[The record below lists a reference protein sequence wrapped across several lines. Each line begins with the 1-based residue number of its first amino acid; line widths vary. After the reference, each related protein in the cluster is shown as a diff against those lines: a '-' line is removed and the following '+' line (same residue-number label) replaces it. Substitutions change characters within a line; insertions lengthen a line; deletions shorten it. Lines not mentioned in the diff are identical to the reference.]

1 MVAWEANI
9 KEGEFR
15 AFQNLLSEMGDWRL
29 NINGM
34 TFEVMLCA
42 DSRKLELPFFD
53 EEFLVALSSLSGDKA
68 VGAKWI
74 YYNILANEL
83 GEFFDN
89 CSFEQNLNVMFLVL
103 IPNIGAVENL
113 KNFTLISLVGGFF
126 VQATGKSL
134 G

>member
-1 MVAWEANI
+1 MIAWEANI

-53 EEFLVALSSLSGDKA
+53 EEFLVALSSLSGEKA
-68 VGAKWI
+68 VGAK
-74 YYNILANEL
+74 
-83 GEFFDN
+83 
-89 CSFEQNLNVMFLVL
+89 
-103 IPNIGAVENL
+103 
-113 KNFTLISLVGGFF
+113 
-126 VQATGKSL
+126 
-134 G
+134 